1 MSEPL
6 ESLDHEPSSGRFLTW
21 GALFLVVALVSVGAL
36 AGCKALAQRQEAKSR
51 RAELD
56 LGPQVRT
63 ARIDASGGDRGITL
77 SAEALPFLSTTVY
90 AKLSGFLREIKVDKG
105 SVVSSGQIIAVIESP
120 ETDRDFQALKADAD
134 NKRRN
139 AQRAEALGKQQ
150 LISDRDLDQA
160 LADARMAEAKLESQ
174 GALKAYQV
182 VKAPFGGVVTQRFAD
197 PGALVQNAANSTS
210 ALPLVTVAQ
219 VDRLRVSIYLDQSVA
234 PQVKAGTPVSIR
246 ATERPNLVREA
257 RITRVNGSLDPRTRT
272 LLAEVD
278 LDNHDQAFLPGGSVQ
293 VELKVQTPSRLEIP
307 VEAITLLNGR
317 PYAALVD
324 SKQMIHLVALTLGEE
339 ERQRVR
345 VLGGVK
351 AGDEVVL
358 NPSADLNDG
367 AKVRPIKIE
376 GVRPTT

>member
-174 GALKAYQV
+174 GALKA
-182 VKAPFGGVVTQRFAD
+182 
-197 PGALVQNAANSTS
+197 
-210 ALPLVTVAQ
+210 
-219 VDRLRVSIYLDQSVA
+219 
-234 PQVKAGTPVSIR
+234 
-246 ATERPNLVREA
+246 
-257 RITRVNGSLDPRTRT
+257 
-272 LLAEVD
+272 
-278 LDNHDQAFLPGGSVQ
+278 
-293 VELKVQTPSRLEIP
+293 
-307 VEAITLLNGR
+307 
-317 PYAALVD
+317 
-324 SKQMIHLVALTLGEE
+324 
-339 ERQRVR
+339 
-345 VLGGVK
+345 
-351 AGDEVVL
+351 
-358 NPSADLNDG
+358 
-367 AKVRPIKIE
+367 
-376 GVRPTT
+376 